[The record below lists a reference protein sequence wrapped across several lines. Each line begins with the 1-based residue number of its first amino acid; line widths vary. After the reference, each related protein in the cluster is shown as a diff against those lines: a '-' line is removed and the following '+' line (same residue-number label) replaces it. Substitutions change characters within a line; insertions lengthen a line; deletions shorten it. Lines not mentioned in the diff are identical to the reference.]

1 MYTIIIYCSHNQEQ
15 NNQIPENN
23 NEIPEDMFYSMEKNP
38 EDNNE
43 IPEDMFYSMEGNH
56 REDFITYLDFLKSRH
71 YKQFE
76 KDGKKATKENL
87 MNYINYINKTTNY
100 IKYTDYIQKYHGN
113 IDSEKIQ
120 IEYINYIKQYAN
132 TIAYYRNI
140 TKKDLNAIRQ
150 CKLMSE
156 EMEDEDLTK
165 SPFPKQESN
174 ELLEIKLANIKFR
187 NTNQELKSEEKWQ
200 ILDPEELSDEE
211 WQKL

>member
-1 MYTIIIYCSHNQEQ
+1 MYNTIIYCSHNQGQ
-15 NNQIPENN
+15 NNQMPDNN
-23 NEIPEDMFYSMEKNP
+23 HEIPEE
-38 EDNNE
+38 
-43 IPEDMFYSMEGNH
+43 MFYSMEGNH
-56 REDFITYLDFLKSRH
+56 REGFITYLNFLIIFH
-71 YKQFE
+71 NEQFIQ
-76 KDGKKATKENL
+76 DGEKATKENL
-87 MNYINYINKTTNY
+87 MNYINYINYINTTTNY

-120 IEYINYIKQYAN
+120 IEYINYIEQYAN

-174 ELLEIKLANIKFR
+174 ELLAMKLENMKSQ
-187 NTNQELKSEEKWQ
+187 NTNKEPESDKEWQ